1 MATTND
7 PEIIGANIA
16 GTVTIPA
23 ALLAAVLYRANP
35 HNGTVQI
42 DASEPA
48 DLTGKVAAVHW
59 WEIPDGGGWMVVS
72 SPPTPMPPWPDVEQF
87 PRLDDRIEDDVREA
101 SLDWAEPL
109 PDACL
114 DHVDGRR

>member
-1 MATTND
+1 M
-7 PEIIGANIA
+7 
-16 GTVTIPA
+16 
-23 ALLAAVLYRANP
+23 
-35 HNGTVQI
+35 QI

-48 DLTGKVAAVHW
+48 DLAGKVATVAW

-72 SPPTPMPPWPDVEQF
+72 TPPTPMPPWPDVEQF
-87 PRLDDRIEDDVREA
+87 PRLDDRVEDDVREA